1 MINRNRLVL
10 TGFCF
15 LFAAATRLPAQGN
28 TAEIFG
34 GYQYSKF
41 NPVTPLPKENMNGWY
56 AGASGYMTR
65 HIGVSAEIG
74 AIFGDAAAPSS
85 IGGTALNMKTY
96 SYLAGPVFRVLDTK
110 KAQVAVKWLLGGA
123 FGQANLPA
131 NTPPDKIFALGQAG
145 YAGFNQTKFAM
156 LFGVPIDY
164 SVSKLVAFRVE
175 PGVFISDFNK
185 TKQGNFRISFGPV
198 FRFGG
203 K

>member
-1 MINRNRLVL
+1 MNRIALAGLCV
-10 TGFCF
+10 

-41 NPVTPLPKENMNGWY
+41 NPVTTLPKESMNGWY
-56 AGASGYMTR
+56 GGATGYMTR
-65 HIGVSAEIG
+65 HLGASVEIG
-74 AIFGDAAAPSS
+74 GIFGDAAAPSS

-110 KAQVAVKWLLGGA
+110 KAQVGVKWLLGGA

-131 NTPPDKIFALGQAG
+131 NLSPDKVQALANAG
-145 YAGFNQTKFAM
+145 YNPFNQTKFAM
-156 LFGVPIDY
+156 LFAFPVDY
-164 SVSKLVAFRVE
+164 SLSKLVAFRVE
-175 PGVFISDFNK
+175 PGLFVSDFNK
-185 TKQGNFRISFGPV
+185 TKESNFRISFGPV